1 MRPLG
6 CLQSGRQDVRLAVA
20 ILCLTAGWA
29 LPTQGGEASLLVSQ
43 PNVNTTVAQNVLLSV
58 AHTFGGSPVI
68 KWTHTSPRGTSKIA
82 EWKPRSYANIS
93 SSYVDRVKIYDNGS
107 LQLLNVDIRDTGYY
121 LVTVREEFGITIY
134 GTILLNVYEI
144 IYEDLH
150 FVAVIF
156 AFLTGVS
163 AILVCLMWL
172 CNKLMQ
178 LFQKERHRIKA
189 SATEET
195 ELQMMGC

>member
-1 MRPLG
+1 MRPLD
-6 CLQSGRQDVRLAVA
+6 CLRRCRRDTRLGIV

-29 LPTQGGEASLLVSQ
+29 LQTQGGEVSLLVSQ
-43 PNVNTTVAQNVLLSV
+43 PSVNTTVAQNVLLSV
-58 AHTFGGSPVI
+58 AYTCESPPVI
-68 KWTHTSPRGTSKIA
+68 EWKHTSSRGTSKIA
-82 EWKPRSYANIS
+82 EWKPGSYTNIS
-93 SSYVDRVKIYDNGS
+93 SSYLDRVNVYDNGS
-107 LQLLNVDIRDTGYY
+107 LQLLNVDMRDSGYY

-150 FVAVIF
+150 FVAVF
-156 AFLTGVS
+156 FTFLTAVS

-172 CNKLMQ
+172 CNKSIQVL
-178 LFQKERHRIKA
+178 QKERHRLTA

-195 ELQMMGC
+195 ELQMVGC

>member
-134 GTILLNVYEI
+134 GTILLNVY
-144 IYEDLH
+144 
-150 FVAVIF
+150 
-156 AFLTGVS
+156 GVS